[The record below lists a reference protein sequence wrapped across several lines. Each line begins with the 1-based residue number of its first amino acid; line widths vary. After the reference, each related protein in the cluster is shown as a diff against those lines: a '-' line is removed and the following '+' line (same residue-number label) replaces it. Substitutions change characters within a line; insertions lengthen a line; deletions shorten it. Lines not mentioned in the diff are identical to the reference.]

1 VAVDSVFE
9 LMEIRPQSE
18 RAFELGKAGLGF
30 EQRHVELPELCGTK
44 ALVGLQNIAA
54 ASKPSPPHP
63 RTSGSPGVG
72 ASLPSSAP
80 PSTSPPQKKSQQLPE
95 TEIAY
100 YVSSRTKAESSDEE
114 LLEAIVGHWDAIEN
128 GTHRVRDVSMGEDA
142 CRIAHP
148 KAARNMVTLRNL
160 AIGLYNRFRV
170 EEKTQAPSLPSSRQ
184 SMMLSTAPRHI
195 LS

>member
-1 VAVDSVFE
+1 
-9 LMEIRPQSE
+9 M
-18 RAFELGKAGLGF
+18 
-30 EQRHVELPELCGTK
+30 
-44 ALVGLQNIAA
+44 
-54 ASKPSPPHP
+54 
-63 RTSGSPGVG
+63 
-72 ASLPSSAP
+72 
-80 PSTSPPQKKSQQLPE
+80 
-95 TEIAY
+95 
-100 YVSSRTKAESSDEE
+100 SSRTKAESSDEE

-184 SMMLSTAPRHI
+184 SMKLSTAPRHI